1 MLNGLTTFFINIT
14 QLYSLTGLVFFVTL
28 LRMILFSF
36 ESLREKLE
44 KLLHRFHKEDGIIIS
59 QSLIKWKRLHFS
71 LCDAVERINNCFGPV
86 IFFWIFHIFVN
97 FISLSF
103 YLFQGFQS
111 SNRNG
116 TLLVKNGV
124 LMIQLS
130 VQVVMI
136 TVVPSQLFQEAKAKL

>member
-1 MLNGLTTFFINIT
+1 MAAFFTSIT
-14 QLYSLTGLVFFVTL
+14 QLYSLSGLVFFVTL
-28 LRMILFSF
+28 LRMLLISF
-36 ESLREKLE
+36 ESLREKLGNILCLSHE
-44 KLLHRFHKEDGIIIS
+44 ENDVIIS
-59 QSLIKWKRLHFS
+59 QSLIKWKRLHVS

-86 IFFWIFHIFVN
+86 TFFWILHIFVN

-116 TLLVKNGV
+116 TLLIKNGV

-136 TVVPSQLFQEAKAKL
+136 TVVPSQLYQEVS